1 MNKIIREVSNEINR
15 ALYEDFAN
23 TESSPDIFRKRL
35 NTLESAMRITSTL
48 NAAWEMAV
56 ACANLWMPNPSRSG
70 EFIYNSVEYNT
81 VEIFCLCVLKAHK
94 EN

>member
-1 MNKIIREVSNEINR
+1 MNTVISKIRSTLTRETMGT
-15 ALYEDFAN
+15 FAN
-23 TESSPDIFRKRL
+23 SEISGYILVERL
-35 NTLESAMRITSTL
+35 AQLEKAMALAVSEDDAWTLAL
-48 NAAWEMAV
+48 

-70 EFIYNSVEYNT
+70 EFVYNSVEYNT